1 MAGTAIMRLILLILF
16 VLLAALQYRLWS
28 SSGGVAEVW
37 RLQRSIDQQQQ
48 EILSLKERNQ
58 ALEAEVKDL
67 KQGVAA
73 IEERAR
79 RDLGMTKKGESYYQT
94 TDE

>member
-1 MAGTAIMRLILLILF
+1 MRVLLITLIVLF
-16 VLLAALQYRLWS
+16 LALQFRLWFGD
-28 SSGGVAEVW
+28 GGMIELG
-37 RLQRSIDQQQQ
+37 RLQQALEAQKIQNA
-48 EILSLKERNQ
+48 SLKERNA

-79 RDLGMTKKGESYYQT
+79 SDLGMIKKGETFYQT
-94 TDE
+94 VEEDPPGTK